1 MESTNDG
8 ENNPQTIEMAILDQY
23 ILKKFLGTF
32 LFILVLLLGITIVID
47 LSEKLDDFIE
57 NQIPV
62 FTIISHY
69 YLNFIPWIIS
79 LIGPFFILVSVIFF
93 TSQLA
98 ERSEIIAI
106 LNSGTS
112 FRRFLFPYF
121 IGATLLFIVFMF
133 GNHFAVPAAN
143 KGKKEFE
150 DKYINKNE
158 GALRYSFHRVVRP
171 GMIAYFEYYKPVDH
185 SAQRFSIDFF
195 DGGRLVHKLMSEKI
209 QWDSIHQRWRVTDYY
224 FRKHIGKNETIERGT
239 VMDTVFPF
247 SPDDFS
253 FSASEK
259 EVMTTPELT
268 DYIQF
273 MRAGGQP
280 YIEFYE
286 IEKYRRTSSSLSIFL
301 MTLIGVSVASR
312 KVRGGLG
319 WHLVLGIGLSAFYE
333 IVMKF
338 STTFSTNSS
347 LPPFLG
353 VWIPNFLFMGIALYL
368 YRKAPK

>member
-1 MESTNDG
+1 MR
-8 ENNPQTIEMAILDQY
+8 ILDWY
-23 ILKKFLGTF
+23 ILRKFLGTF
-32 LFILVLLLGITIVID
+32 VFILVLLLGITIVID
-47 LSEKLDDFIE
+47 LSEKMDDFIE
-57 NQIPV
+57 NQISV
-62 FTIISHY
+62 FIIISQY
-69 YLNFIPWIIS
+69 YLNFIPWIVS

-112 FRRFLFPYF
+112 FHRFLFPYF
-121 IGATLLFIVFMF
+121 LGASFLFMLFML
-133 GNHFAVPAAN
+133 GNHFAVPLAN
-143 KGKKEFE
+143 KGKKNFE
-150 DKYINKNE
+150 DRYINKNQA
-158 GALRYSFHRVVRP
+158 ALRYSFHRVVQP
-171 GMIAYFEYYKPVDH
+171 GVIAYFEYYRPAEH
-185 SAQRFSIDFF
+185 SAQHFSIDYFQN
-195 DGGRLVHKLMSEKI
+195 GKLVHKLMAEKI
-209 QWDSIHQRWRVTDYY
+209 QWDSLRGKWHVTDYY
-224 FRKHIGKNETIERGT
+224 FRKNIGAGETIQRGIT
-239 VMDTVFPF
+239 LDTIF
-247 SPDDFS
+247 SFTPEDFS
-253 FSASEK
+253 FSSSEK

-268 DYIQF
+268 EYIDF
-273 MRAGGQP
+273 MRAGGQS

-347 LPPFLG
+347 LPPILG
-353 VWIPNFLFMGIALYL
+353 VWIPNFLFLGIAVYL
-368 YRKAPK
+368 YRRAPK